1 MNNKKNLKIYYF
13 DVFLNKN
20 TLKNKLNIFIYI
32 NSKFKILYKKNN
44 LYLKLA

>member
-32 NSKFKILYKKNN
+32 NSKFKILYKKII
-44 LYLKLA
+44 YT